1 MIKSDIMKL
10 KSIYKLAALLF
21 TAIILFFACTEES
34 SDVRLDPK
42 LSTSQ
47 VINVTDS
54 SATVVGFVVAAG
66 DGFTE
71 RGVCYNT
78 QPNPTTS
85 DTKIAFVEDS
95 VKGAT
100 FSITIT
106 GLQYTTKYYARA
118 YAINVSGTLY
128 GEELSFTTKVA
139 LPTLTTTAITEI
151 TGSSATSGGNVT
163 DAGGADV
170 TARGICYATHENP
183 TTADTITVNGDGTGE
198 FTSGLTNLV
207 GNTTYYVRAYA
218 TNSAG
223 TGYGQEIS
231 FTTPVDIPRITTTAV
246 SEITK
251 TTAKTGG
258 NVTFDCGAE
267 ITERGVVYST
277 TANPTTSD
285 TKVVAP
291 EAGTGEYAINLDG
304 LTQYTTYHVRAYAIN
319 SIGTAYGEDI
329 QFTTLP
335 DITKFWVVGN
345 YNDWDNSDAAK
356 YIISTTTS
364 GGMAEGYVYLTAGG
378 IKLTTDHSWD
388 DAHTYGDNGSGGL
401 TNPGNNISVPS
412 NGYYRIRANLN
423 DMSYSLLLTNWG
435 IIGDATPLGW
445 GDESPLE
452 YNSTLDQWIGTY
464 HLTAAA
470 FKFRANHSWDYNYG
484 LNAGDNFLDA
494 GGDNIPITME
504 DDYAI
509 TLDLSHPNEY
519 TFSANRWG
527 IIGGAVPPYDWS
539 SDQNMSWN
547 SVAKVFTITL
557 DLKAGDF
564 KFRANDGWDVN
575 FGGDLSALTQGGS
588 NIPIDQDGN
597 YTITLDPWNKVGTVT
612 KN

>member
-1 MIKSDIMKL
+1 MKL
-10 KSIYKLAALLF
+10 KSIYKLAALLL
-21 TAIILFFACTEES
+21 TATMLFFACTEES

-47 VINVTDS
+47 VIDITDS

-66 DGFTE
+66 DGYTE

-85 DTKIAFVEDS
+85 DTKVVFNEDS

-100 FSITIT
+100 FSVTIT
-106 GLQYTTKYYARA
+106 GLHYTTKYYARA

-128 GEELSFTTKVA
+128 GEELSFTTPVA
-139 LPTLTTTAITEI
+139 LPKLTTTAITEI
-151 TGSSATSGGNVT
+151 TGSSATSGGNVI

-170 TARGICYATHENP
+170 TARGICFATHESP
-183 TTADTITVNGDGTGE
+183 TIKDSITKNGDGLGE
-198 FTSGLTNLV
+198 FTSGLTNLI

-223 TGYGQEIS
+223 TGYGHQIS
-231 FTTPVDIPRITTTAV
+231 FTTPVDIPRVITESV

-251 TTAKTGG
+251 TTAVTGG
-258 NVTFDCGAE
+258 NVTYDCGAE
-267 ITERGVVYST
+267 VTEKGIVLST
-277 TANPTTSD
+277 SPNPTTAD
-285 TKVVAP
+285 TKFTADP
-291 EAGTGEYAINLDG
+291 PTGTGQFIINLEG
-304 LTQYTTYHVRAYAIN
+304 LTQFTTYHVRAYAIN
-319 SIGTAYGEDI
+319 SKGTAYGEDI
-329 QFTTLP
+329 QFITLP
-335 DITKFWVVGN
+335 DITKFWVVGD
-345 YNDWDNSDAAK
+345 YNGWDNSDNAK
-356 YIISTTTS
+356 YIISTTSS
-364 GGMAEGYVYLTAGG
+364 GGLAEGYVYLTSGG

-388 DAHTYGDNGSGGL
+388 NAHTFGDDGSGGL
-401 TNPGNNISVPS
+401 TNPGSNIPVPS
-412 NGYYRIRANLN
+412 DGYYRIRANLN
-423 DMSYSLLLTNWG
+423 DMTYSLLLTSWG

-452 YNSTLDQWIGTY
+452 YKAALEQWIGAY

-527 IIGGAVPPYDWS
+527 IIGGSVPPYDWS
-539 SDQNMSWN
+539 VDVNLTWDGVN
-547 SVAKVFTITL
+547 KVFTKTL

-575 FGGDLSALTQGGS
+575 FGGDLSALTQGGA
-588 NIPIDQDGN
+588 NIPIAEDGN